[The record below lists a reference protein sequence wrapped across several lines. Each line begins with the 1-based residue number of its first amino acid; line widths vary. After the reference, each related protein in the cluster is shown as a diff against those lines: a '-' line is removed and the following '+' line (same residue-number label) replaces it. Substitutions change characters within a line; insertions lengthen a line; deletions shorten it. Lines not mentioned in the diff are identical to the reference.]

1 MQVGQSASISR
12 SYSRADLE
20 DFASLSGTAVPQ
32 SIPEPLIAAL
42 FSYLLGV
49 ELPGPGTN
57 YLKQELRFLAPASS
71 DTELTAKVEIT
82 RLRPR
87 QAPGRSLG
95 HLHGRQRRAGLRGP
109 VAGQGKGYRR
119 LIAFQPALWRC
130 FRWLPGDLH
139 AMLTGCPPRGCLR
152 TP

>member
-20 DFASLSGTAVPQ
+20 DFAGLSGTAVPA
-32 SIPEPLIAAL
+32 SIPKPLIAAL

-57 YLKQELRFLAPASS
+57 YLKQDLKFLAAASP

-82 RLRPR
+82 RLRPEKHLVDLW
-87 QAPGRSLG
+87 ATCIDANGVLVCEGRSLVK
-95 HLHGRQRRAGLRGP
+95 AKD
-109 VAGQGKGYRR
+109 VEA
-119 LIAFQPALWRC
+119 
-130 FRWLPGDLH
+130 
-139 AMLTGCPPRGCLR
+139 
-152 TP
+152 